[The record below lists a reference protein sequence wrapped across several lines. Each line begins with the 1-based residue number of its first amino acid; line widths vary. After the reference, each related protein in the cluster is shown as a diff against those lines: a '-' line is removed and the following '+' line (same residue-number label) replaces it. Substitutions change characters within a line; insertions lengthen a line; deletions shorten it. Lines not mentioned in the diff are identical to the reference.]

1 MFPKRFFTVEP
12 VQKRPFCALAPVRI
26 PRLELGGFAIF
37 VGVVEDIL
45 FVGNHEV
52 AVFRT
57 RDAVMFVAQVLECKR
72 ITVVNDNTTF
82 TRVKRRRKHCSRQQC
97 T

>member
-1 MFPKRFFTVEP
+1 MFHITVRKPVRSPAAMFPKRFFTVEP

-57 RDAVMFVAQVLECKR
+57 RDAVMFVAQVLER
-72 ITVVNDNTTF
+72 
-82 TRVKRRRKHCSRQQC
+82 
-97 T
+97 